1 MTQKTEPL
9 GIMIRN
15 MKRMISAILILCGTL
30 TAQAAQDEKNGT
42 PFFTSE
48 ELPNIANFLPA
59 PPEFESAAFVY
70 DQTQHLWGKLQ
81 RLNEERAQ
89 MAINDAVY
97 GMQTIIDIYGKM
109 FGLDITKE
117 DTPAIYKLLQDVACT
132 CDSVTVRAKRHHM
145 RLRPY
150 VYYKEGTLVPEKEE
164 KHAGEGSWPSGHTAL
179 GWTTALLLTDINPAA
194 TDGIM
199 ARAYEHGQSR
209 VIAGYHWQTD
219 VDAAR
224 LAASLLYIKLQG
236 NERFQEQMA
245 KAREEFREKTGAPAG
260 ISAPGSTQPVTSRA
274 RVYTLNGQ
282 PATSETRGIVI
293 ENNRKVIRK

>member
-1 MTQKTEPL
+1 
-9 GIMIRN
+9 MIKN
-15 MKRMISAILILCGTL
+15 MNWMLSAILLLCGTI
-30 TAQAAQDEKNGT
+30 TVQAAQDEKNGT
-42 PFFTSE
+42 PYFTSA

-59 PPEFESAAFVY
+59 PPEFESAQFVY

-97 GMQTIIDIYGKM
+97 GMQTIIDIYGSM
-109 FGLDITKE
+109 FGLDITK
-117 DTPAIYKLLQDVACT
+117 DGTPEIYKLLQDVSCT
-132 CDSVTVRAKRHHM
+132 CDSVTVRAKKHHM

-179 GWTTALLLTDINPAA
+179 GWTTALLLADLNPAA
-194 TDGIM
+194 ADNIL

-245 KAREEFREKTGAPAG
+245 KARQEFKEKTGG
-260 ISAPGSTQPVTSRA
+260 KTRISNPVSTQSATGNA
-274 RVYTLNGQ
+274 RIYDLNGQ
-282 PATSETRGIVI
+282 PVTSETRGVVI
-293 ENNRKVIRK
+293 ENNRKVVKR

>member
-1 MTQKTEPL
+1 
-9 GIMIRN
+9 MIKN
-15 MKRMISAILILCGTL
+15 MKWMLSAILIVCGNIA
-30 TAQAAQDEKNGT
+30 AQAAQDEKNGT
-42 PFFTSE
+42 PFFTSD

-59 PPEFESAAFVY
+59 PPEFESAEFVY
-70 DQTQHLWGKLQ
+70 DQTRHLWGKLQ

-97 GMQTIIDIYGKM
+97 GMQTMIDIYGPM

-117 DTPAIYKLLQDVACT
+117 DTPEIYKLLQDVSCT
-132 CDSVTVRAKRHHM
+132 CDSVTVRAKKHHM

-150 VYYKEGTLVPEKEE
+150 VYYNEGTLVPEKEE

-179 GWTTALLLTDINPAA
+179 GWTAALLLTDINPAA

-209 VIAGYHWQTD
+209 VIAGYHWQSD

-224 LAASLLYIKLQG
+224 IAASMLYIKLQG
-236 NERFQEQMA
+236 NERFQQQMA
-245 KAREEFREKTGAPAG
+245 KARQEFKEKTGSSTR
-260 ISAPGSTQPVTSRA
+260 ISTPNNTQPSTSRA
-274 RVYTLNGQ
+274 QVYTLSGQ
-282 PATSETRGIVI
+282 SATSGTRGIVI
-293 ENNRKVIRK
+293 ENNRKVVRK

>member
-1 MTQKTEPL
+1 
-9 GIMIRN
+9 MIKN
-15 MKRMISAILILCGTL
+15 MKWMISAILLVCGTI

-42 PFFTSE
+42 PFFTSD

-59 PPEFESAAFVY
+59 PPEFESAQFVY

-81 RLNEERAQ
+81 RLDEERNQ
-89 MAINDAVY
+89 MAVNDAIY
-97 GMQTIIDIYGKM
+97 GMQTMIDIYGSY

-117 DTPAIYKLLQDVACT
+117 DTPEIYKLLQDVCCT
-132 CDSVTVRAKRHHM
+132 CDSVTVKAKKHHM

-179 GWTTALLLTDINPAA
+179 GWTAALLLIDINPAA
-194 TDGIM
+194 TDEIM
-199 ARAYEHGQSR
+199 ARAYQHGQSR

-224 LAASLLYIKLQG
+224 IAASLLYIKLQG

-245 KAREEFREKTGAPAG
+245 KARQEFKEKTGG
-260 ISAPGSTQPVTSRA
+260 QTRISTPVSTQSAAGNA
-274 RVYTLNGQ
+274 RIYTLNGQ
-282 PATSETRGIVI
+282 PATSETQGIVI
-293 ENNRKVIRK
+293 VDNKKIFKHK